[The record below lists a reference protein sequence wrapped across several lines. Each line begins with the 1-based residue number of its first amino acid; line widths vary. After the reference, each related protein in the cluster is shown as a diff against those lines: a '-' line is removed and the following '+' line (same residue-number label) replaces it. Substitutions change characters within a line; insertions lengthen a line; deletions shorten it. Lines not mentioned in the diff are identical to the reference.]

1 MRIYN
6 NINAVDAQ
14 RNLSIT
20 GMMLSKSIEKLSSGL
35 RINRAAD
42 DAAGL
47 SISEKLRAQ
56 INGLDQATRNAQDG
70 ISMIQTA
77 EGALNE
83 VHSMLQRMRELAVQ
97 AANDTLTAQD
107 RQAINLELQQLHDE
121 INAIAQRTTF
131 NGKQLLTGSLTAQV
145 APSSTVLTAT
155 ITGTGTDTAS
165 VSSVVADAKAV
176 SGTYTIS
183 GTGSQVTL
191 TVGSNSQTLDLS
203 SVSLTAGQSYT
214 LNFNQLGIQIT
225 VTADAG
231 NSGAITGANIA
242 SGLDTK
248 TVVVNN
254 QSANFQVGANQTD
267 GFRVAFY
274 AVQFGANAPQAL
286 SALDTALNNFANAVN
301 GTDNTAQVNAAQS
314 LITAIDGGINYVSN
328 VRSGLGA
335 AQNRLEHAVA
345 NLGVAHENLMASE
358 SRIRDVDMAA
368 EMVNFT
374 RAQILQQAGIA
385 VLAQANTI
393 PQSILQLLR

>member
-145 APSSTVLTAT
+145 DPSSSVLTAT
-155 ITGTGTDTAS
+155 IAGAGTDTAS

-176 SGTYTIS
+176 SGTYTIT

-191 TVGSNSQTLDLS
+191 TMGSNSQTLDLS
-203 SVSLTAGQSYT
+203 SVSLAAGQSYT

-225 VTADAG
+225 VTAAAG

-254 QSANFQVGANQTD
+254 QAANFQVGANQTD

-274 AVQFGANAPQAL
+274 AVQFGSNAPQAL

>member
-225 VTADAG
+225 VTAAAG